1 MSKRALFSLSA
12 ANDTLVVDT
21 EVGRTSELTRIDY
34 HKDPDW
40 LIIHRLDADDWMK
53 VTIPTSSPN
62 DDAYSRGQ
70 FDSLRVAPG
79 HSYQACIV
87 PSDFDVDS
95 KTPPNEWYVS
105 YEEGEGPPELITV
118 IALRKRPEERDL
130 YHEGDSNTYGTYHER
145 VATAHQ
151 SVLARLSI
159 GPWKPVDI
167 GDGRLTL
174 PTPVATQTRGPQTG
188 FSFTLEGLL
197 PGTAYY
203 SLMLLVDEFGNWQY
217 VEDAVTTLARKVEVT
232 LDALFVLD
240 DGDWLSTGEASW
252 DFYLHTAGGPRSSN
266 LSYKNS
272 NVDSGHYARP
282 DPSGTVTLGPYT
294 PSSDKPRV
302 FFGVTGWQDNSG
314 AFPYYGD
321 DLAIG
326 EREIPCP
333 IGKHEKVQNRK
344 SQVQVRENAGG
355 SYEFRVD
362 YTYSIKYQ

>member
-21 EVGRTSELTRIDY
+21 EGGKSSELTKLDY

-53 VTIPTSSPN
+53 VSFPTSSPS
-62 DDAYSRGQ
+62 DDAHVRGQ
-70 FDSLRVAPG
+70 FDSLRVPPG

-95 KTPPNEWYVS
+95 KTPPHEWYVN
-105 YEEGEGPPELITV
+105 YDEGEAPPELVTV

-145 VATAHQ
+145 VATTHKP
-151 SVLARLSI
+151 VLAHLSI
-159 GPWKPVDI
+159 GPWKPRDI
-167 GDGRLTL
+167 GDARRAL
-174 PTPVATQTRGPQTG
+174 PTPVVTQARGPQTG

-197 PGTAYY
+197 PGTDYY
-203 SLMLLVDEFGNWQY
+203 TLLLLVDEFGNWQY
-217 VEDAVTTLARKVEVT
+217 VEDSVTTLSRKVEATV
-232 LDALFVLD
+232 DALFVLD
-240 DGDWLSTGEASW
+240 DGDLLSKGEASW
-252 DFYLHTAGGPRSSN
+252 DFYLHTAGGPSTNN

-272 NVDSGHYARP
+272 NIDSGHFARP
-282 DPSGTVTLGPYT
+282 DPAGTVTLGPYT
-294 PSSDKPRV
+294 PLPEKPRV
-302 FFGVTGWQDNSG
+302 FFGVTGWQYNSG
-314 AFPYYGD
+314 SFPSYGD

-333 IGKHEKVQNRK
+333 TGKHEKVQNRK
-344 SQVQVRENAGG
+344 AQVQVRDTVGG